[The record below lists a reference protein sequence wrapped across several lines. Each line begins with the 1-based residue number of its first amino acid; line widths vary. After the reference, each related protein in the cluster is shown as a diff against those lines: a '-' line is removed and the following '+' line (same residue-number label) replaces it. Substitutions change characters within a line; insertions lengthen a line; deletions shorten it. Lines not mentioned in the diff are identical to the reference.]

1 MEPQKFSIRKR
12 INSFSFAIAGIR
24 SFIIREH
31 NARIHLVGT
40 IAVIIVAW
48 YLHVSFTEAA
58 ALTIVTGL
66 VWITELL
73 NTCIERLSDLVTR
86 ERNPHI
92 KIIKDLAAGAVLI
105 AAVTAVIVGLFI
117 FIPKIL

>member
-1 MEPQKFSIRKR
+1 MEPQKFFIRSR
-12 INSFSFAIAGIR
+12 IKSFSFALAGIR

-40 IAVIIVAW
+40 LAVIVVAW
-48 YLHVSFTEAA
+48 FLHVSFTEAA
-58 ALTIVTGL
+58 VLTIVTGL

-73 NTCIERLSDLVTR
+73 NTCIERLADLVTR

-105 AAVTAVIVGLFI
+105 AAITAVIVGLFI

>member
-1 MEPQKFSIRKR
+1 MEPQKFSIRSR
-12 INSFSFAIAGIR
+12 IKSFSFAFAGIR

-40 IAVIIVAW
+40 IAVIVVAW
-48 YLHVSFTEAA
+48 FLHVSLTEAA
-58 ALTIVTGL
+58 VLTIVTGL

-73 NTCIERLSDLVTR
+73 NTCIERLADLVTR
-86 ERNPHI
+86 DRNPHI

-105 AAVTAVIVGLFI
+105 AAITAVIVGLFI

>member
-1 MEPQKFSIRKR
+1 MEPQKFSIRSR
-12 INSFSFAIAGIR
+12 IKSFSYAIAGIR

-31 NARIHLVGT
+31 NARLHLVGT
-40 IAVIIVAW
+40 IAVIVVACF
-48 YLHVSFTEAA
+48 LHVSLTEAA
-58 ALTIVTGL
+58 ALTIVTAL

-73 NTCIERLSDLVTR
+73 NTAVERLADLVTL
-86 ERNPHI
+86 ERDPNI

-105 AAVTAVIVGLFI
+105 AAITAVIVGLFI

>member
-1 MEPQKFSIRKR
+1 MEPQKFSIRSR
-12 INSFSFAIAGIR
+12 IKSFSFALSGIR

-31 NARIHLVGT
+31 NARIHVVGT
-40 IAVIIVAW
+40 VAVIVVACF
-48 YLHVSFTEAA
+48 LHVSYAEAA
-58 ALTIVTGL
+58 VLTIVTGL

-73 NTCIERLSDLVTR
+73 NTCVERLADLVTR
-86 ERNPHI
+86 ERDPNI

-105 AAVTAVIVGLFI
+105 AAITAVIVGLLI